1 MRCHRYL
8 RRSTDPENIRLCY
21 QNWQKVI
28 VATSRL
34 EMLWKQ
40 PIATAQ
46 GQHTRYVT
54 VDIKLTR
61 CDPVSAVKPRFYEG
75 IVPSADVL
83 SSIHDVRLQQ

>member
-1 MRCHRYL
+1 M
-8 RRSTDPENIRLCY
+8 
-21 QNWQKVI
+21 KVI
-28 VATSRL
+28 VATM

-46 GQHTRYVT
+46 GQHARYVT